1 MYFPKEHQKS
11 GAAFLAERRFAI
23 LADEPR
29 VGKTGSSITA
39 ADMIGARTIA
49 VVTTASGRPVW
60 RRGFHD
66 WSMFGRSMQVL
77 GGGKSVILPN
87 TEVAIIGWPDMKT
100 SSLAF
105 QQVFLRQWDVI
116 IFDEF
121 HYGKNIEAAR
131 TQAAFGDLG
140 LHTKAENVWCLSGT
154 PMPNSPFDLYP
165 VLAAKAPERLKADAA
180 LGWPDVSDAEV
191 FKRRYCKI
199 KPKKIGFYRWIDVII
214 GGQNLEELHAR
225 MKGLYLL
232 RTQQDV
238 GITGAQYEILPLLLP
253 PAALK
258 QALDADRSIADTK
271 VLQAIQSGDADAI
284 KEEHLGPVR
293 RLWGELKIKP
303 LVEALTEE
311 FNDGLQKV
319 VIMAWHSDV
328 IAGLAHGLAKFG
340 VTGVD
345 GSTSAKA
352 REANVHAFQTDP
364 KVRVFIGQIQAAS
377 EAIDLS
383 AATELVFAESSFQPA
398 QMKQAALRITNF
410 GQAGAP
416 RVRVATIE
424 GSIDDAIQSS
434 LLRKWAAIKEV
445 IK

>member
-1 MYFPKEHQKS
+1 MYLPKEHQKS
-11 GAAFLAERRFAI
+11 GAAFLAERQFAI

-60 RRGFHD
+60 RKGFND

-77 GGGKSVILPN
+77 GGGKSILSPC
-87 TEVAIIGWPDMKT
+87 TEVAILGWPDMKT
-100 SSLAF
+100 SSAAF
-105 QQVFLRQWDVI
+105 QQVFLRDWDVA

-121 HYGKNIEAAR
+121 HYGKNLEAAR
-131 TQAAFGDLG
+131 TQAAFSDIG
-140 LHTKAENVWCLSGT
+140 LHAKAKNVWCLSGT
-154 PMPNSPFDLYP
+154 PMPNSPNDLYP
-165 VLAAKAPERLKADAA
+165 VLAARAPERLKANLAK
-180 LGWPDVSDAEV
+180 GWPDVSDPEI

-199 KPKKIGFYRWIDVII
+199 KPKQIGFYRWIDVII
-214 GGQNLEELHAR
+214 GGQNLEELHER
-225 MKGLYLL
+225 MQGLYLL

-238 GITGAQYEILPLLLP
+238 GITGAIYEVLPLMLP

-258 QALDADRSIADTK
+258 SALAADRSISDTK
-271 VLQAIQSGDADAI
+271 VLQAIQSGDLDAI

-293 RLWGELKIKP
+293 RVWGELKIKP
-303 LVEALTEE
+303 LVEVLTEE
-311 FNDGLQKV
+311 FNDGLKKV
-319 VIMAWHSDV
+319 VIAAWHSDV
-328 IAGLAHGLAKFG
+328 IAGLAQGLAKFG

-364 KVRVFIGQIQAAS
+364 SVRVFIGQIQAAS

-398 QMKQAALRITNF
+398 QMKQMALRITNF